1 MNPHL
6 RRVFYGFATGFVVLV
21 GVLAYWQVYA
31 QESLANSPQNDLQI
45 RRSLESPRGL
55 ILAGDG
61 ETVLAKSVKQT
72 TENGEAIYERT
83 YPQGPLYSN
92 ITGYWSVR
100 YGATGIESAERSTLS
115 GGTADPATVQQLIN
129 QSSSGPSPG
138 NNVVLTIDPEL
149 QKLASEQ
156 LANSRTG
163 RGSAMAIDPQT
174 GEILALASQP
184 SYDPNNIGENFQELQ
199 NDPDAPLL
207 ARATQGLY
215 TPGSVFKTITAAA
228 GLKSGLEPSREF
240 VDDGDYIAN
249 GYRVTNYKG
258 RSYGRVDFTE
268 ALALS
273 VNAVFAKIAVEFVGA
288 EPLAQMARSFGF
300 GDTYDDFPLAVTPS
314 SLGGGQPSSWKDNYL
329 ASLGF
334 GQGEVQTNVFE
345 MGMVAASVANEGTMM
360 RPRIIE
366 EIRSPGGVIIENKSP
381 SERREVLDEETAK
394 ELQKMMRKVVTDGGA
409 GGAEIE
415 GTTVAGKT
423 GTAEVSSG
431 EPHSWFIAFAPAEDP
446 EIAVAV
452 LVENG
457 EEGFKS
463 ALPIAREMIQEHLNK
478 G

>member
-6 RRVFYGFATGFVVLV
+6 RRIFYGFATCFVALI
-21 GVLAYWQVYA
+21 GVLSYWQVYA
-31 QESLANSPQNDLQI
+31 QESLANDPQNDLRI

-61 ETVLAKSVKQT
+61 ETVLAKSVKNSGN
-72 TENGEAIYERT
+72 NGETIYKRA
-83 YPQGPLYSN
+83 YPQGRLYSN

-100 YGATGIESAERSTLS
+100 YGATGIESAENSTLS
-115 GGTADPATVQQLIN
+115 GTSDPATVQELIN
-129 QSSSGPSPG
+129 QASGGPRPG

-149 QKLASEQ
+149 QKLAYEQ
-156 LANSRTG
+156 LAQSKTG
-163 RGSAMAIDPQT
+163 RGSAMAIDPET

-184 SYDPNNIGENFQELQ
+184 SYDPNDIDDNFKRLQ
-199 NDPDAPLL
+199 NDPDSPLL

-215 TPGSVFKTITAAA
+215 TPGSVFKVITAAA
-228 GLKSGLEPSREF
+228 GLKSGLEPSRKF
-240 VDDGDYIAN
+240 VDDGSYVAN

-258 RSYGRVDFTE
+258 RSYGKVDFTK

-273 VNAVFAKIAVEFVGA
+273 INAIFAKIAVEIVGA

-300 GDTYDDFPLAVTPS
+300 GDDYGDFHLPITPS
-314 SLGGGQPSSWKDNYL
+314 SLGGGPPSSWKDNYL
-329 ASLGF
+329 ASVGF

-345 MGMVAASVANEGTMM
+345 MGMVAASVANDGTMM
-360 RPRIIE
+360 QPRIIK
-366 EIRSPGGVIIENKSP
+366 EIRSPDGVIIDKKTP
-381 SERREVLDEETAK
+381 SQRRGILDEQTAK
-394 ELQKMMRKVVTDGGA
+394 TSQKMMRKVVTDGGA
-409 GGAEIE
+409 SGAKIA

-431 EPHSWFIAFAPAEDP
+431 EPHSWFIAFAPVEDP

-463 ALPIAREMIQEHLNK
+463 ALPIARRMMEEHLNK